1 MKTKTLKT
9 DIPGT
14 LTCRQVEQFLLDY
27 LEGEVTLWTWCKFRY
42 HLFLCDDCRQYLQ
55 DYRNAMALGRRIFA
69 NPEDEA
75 ASKVPDEILAAILK
89 VRTPP

>member
-1 MKTKTLKT
+1 MQTKTLKT
-9 DIPGT
+9 DISGA

-27 LEGEVTLWTWCKFRY
+27 LEGQVSPWTWCKFRY
-42 HLFLCDDCRQYLQ
+42 HLFLCDDCRQYLR
-55 DYRNAMALGRRIFA
+55 DYRTAMALGRRIFA

>member
-9 DIPGT
+9 DIQGA
-14 LTCRQVEQFLLDY
+14 LTCRQVEQFLMDY
-27 LEGEVTLWTWCKFRY
+27 LDWQVTLWTWCKFRY
-42 HLFLCDDCRQYLQ
+42 HLHICDDCRQYLQ
-55 DYRNAMALGRRIFA
+55 DYRNAVALGQRIFA

-75 ASKVPDEILAAILK
+75 TGKVPDEILSAILK

>member
-1 MKTKTLKT
+1 MKTGKTVV
-9 DIPGT
+9 PGT

-27 LEGEVTLWTWCKFRY
+27 LEGNVTLWTWCKFRY

-55 DYRNAMALGRRIFA
+55 DYRNAVALGRRIFV

-75 ASKVPDEILAAILK
+75 AGKVPDEILAAILK
-89 VRTPP
+89 AREQP